1 MRHKLLQLLP
11 LVFPVLVAG
20 CAEQATYIPV
30 TDGFQMQPGA
40 KITRTIVWGGHP
52 SATGTAITW
61 LQRHR
66 VKVIERVRLQQLFD
80 EQNIRLMH
88 SSEDDAQVLKVG
100 RMIGAGV
107 AVFVDTP
114 VTTGSHMVSDAFA
127 YRGIGSASTKGSTVH
142 STSVWV
148 RGVDVETSEVLWS
161 GTARY
166 PETFDANLDDILA
179 GLTCHALATAWG
191 LRPVG
196 QYEFDEDMCTL
207 NKRLEAPSSIFGS
220 FQTRKI
226 SN

>member
-1 MRHKLLQLLP
+1 MVNIMAVIVILLLT
-11 LVFPVLVAG
+11 G

-30 TDGFQMQPGA
+30 TDGFQMQPTA
-40 KITRTIVWGGHP
+40 KATRTIVWGGHP

-61 LQRHR
+61 LQRHG
-66 VKVIERVRLQQLFD
+66 VKVIERVRVQQLFD
-80 EQNIRLMH
+80 EQSIRLIH
-88 SSEDDAQVLKVG
+88 GSEDDAQVLRVG
-100 RMIGAGV
+100 RMLGAGL
-107 AVFVDTP
+107 AVFIDTP
-114 VTTGSHMVSDAFA
+114 ITTGSHFVSGGFA
-127 YRGIGSASTKGSTVH
+127 YGHIGSSQTKGSTVH

-179 GLTCHALATAWG
+179 GLTCHALATAGG

-196 QYEFDEDMCTL
+196 QHEFDEDMCTL
-207 NKRLEAPSSIFGS
+207 SERIKAPWSIFGS